1 MPKHHKILIIGA
13 GASGLMVA
21 NRFRDHD
28 IALLDANPLPAQK
41 IKISG
46 GGKCNITNKHL
57 SPDHYL
63 GDPDFIAPILRHFDQ
78 NDLLNYLKDHGLTPI
93 LQKRDQYFCPHSS
106 QELITLLTKN
116 LKAPIYKHKVTRVT
130 RYKVKSV
137 TKHYNHFIIDDK
149 YSADILIVASG
160 GLSFPS
166 IGASGIAYEIAQS
179 FGHTIVPTAPALVG
193 LTLQREQFW
202 MKNLSGISL
211 YATAKIGSKRLQG
224 DLLFAHKGISG
235 PLILNTSLYWQ
246 KGEITLD
253 FAPKQRLDKPFF
265 NSKKHP
271 SSALKLPKR
280 FVKAFLH
287 ASDLTDKPLY
297 DYSPT
302 EQKQL
307 QRIKSY
313 RFAPAGNFGYTKAEV
328 TKGGIATDE
337 IDPQTMMSKK
347 CPNLYFL
354 GECLNVTG
362 ELGGYN
368 FQWAFSSAWRVEF

>member
-13 GASGLMVA
+13 GASGLMTA
-21 NRFRDHD
+21 NRFGDHD
-28 IALLDANPLPAQK
+28 IALLDANPQPAQK

-46 GGKCNITNKHL
+46 GGRCNITNKHL

-78 NDLLNYLKDHGLTPI
+78 NDLLRYLKDHGLTPI
-93 LQKRDQYFCPHSS
+93 LQKRDQYFCPHSA
-106 QELITLLTKN
+106 QELITLLTKDLN
-116 LKAPIYKHKVTRVT
+116 APIYKHQ
-130 RYKVKSV
+130 VKRI
-137 TKHYNHFIIDDK
+137 TKHKDRFIIDDT

-166 IGASGIAYEIAQS
+166 IGASGIAFEIAQS
-179 FGHTIVPTAPALVG
+179 FGHTIIPTAPALVG
-193 LTLQREQFW
+193 LTLQRDQFW
-202 MKNLSGISL
+202 MKELSGISL
-211 YATAKIGSKRLQG
+211 YTTAEIGSKRLQG
-224 DLLFAHKGISG
+224 NLLFAHKGISG
-235 PLILNTSLYWQ
+235 PLILNSSLYWK
-246 KGEITLD
+246 KGEITID
-253 FAPKQRLDKPFF
+253 FTPKQRLNKPFF
-265 NSKKHP
+265 NSKKYP

-280 FVKAFLH
+280 FVKAFLQ
-287 ASDLTDKPLY
+287 ASNLPDKPLC
-297 DYSPT
+297 DFSPT
-302 EQKQL
+302 EREQL

-347 CPNLYFL
+347 CPNLYFI
-354 GECLNVTG
+354 GESLNVTG

-368 FQWAFSSAWRVEF
+368 FQWAFSSAWRVEPSSFNT